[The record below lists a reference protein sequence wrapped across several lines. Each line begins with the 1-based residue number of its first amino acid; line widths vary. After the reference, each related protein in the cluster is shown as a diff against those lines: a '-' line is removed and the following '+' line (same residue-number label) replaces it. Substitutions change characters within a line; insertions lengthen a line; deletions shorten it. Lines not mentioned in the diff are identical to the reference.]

1 MIADARFREGLSA
14 DCHHADRIVQAIRQ
28 QEMRTVW
35 NKNNGSFAGEMF
47 ALARPKIA
55 NTTLWKVVQRMPKG
69 ALLHAHLSAMLPY
82 NTLLSA
88 VIDEKGMLF
97 QTSNTVGTAEGRL
110 KSQPT
115 FLPPDP
121 ASVSQWANISSANYT
136 GQIVTVTTAIEQFP
150 GGEPA
155 FRDFIMSKLVLA
167 PEVAIQHDLGVDEI
181 WRRFQP
187 LFNTAGTML
196 TYEPVVRRFW
206 RNLFDEL
213 ARDRISWVE
222 IRSGGSAGKL
232 VESGASTSD
241 DANGWEW
248 WSLMEEELSYFKGKH
263 NDTLQEDATLAPF
276 YGARVIWADQRAKPT
291 DQILASE
298 FNSF

>member
-1 MIADARFREGLSA
+1 
-14 DCHHADRIVQAIRQ
+14 
-28 QEMRTVW
+28 
-35 NKNNGSFAGEMF
+35 
-47 ALARPKIA
+47 
-55 NTTLWKVVQRMPKG
+55 
-69 ALLHAHLSAMLPY
+69 MLPY

-97 QTSNTVGTAEGRL
+97 QTSNTVGTAEDRL

-155 FRDFIMSKLVLA
+155 FREFIMSKLVLA

-206 RNLFDEL
+206 RSLFDEL

-222 IRSGGSAGKL
+222 IRSGGSTGKL

-298 FNSF
+298 FDSFRQQ